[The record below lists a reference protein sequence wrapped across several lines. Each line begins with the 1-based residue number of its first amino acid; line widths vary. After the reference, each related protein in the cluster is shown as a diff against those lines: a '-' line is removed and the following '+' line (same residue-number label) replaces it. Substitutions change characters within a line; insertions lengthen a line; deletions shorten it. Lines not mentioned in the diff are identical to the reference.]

1 MEIALGIVATL
12 LVGVVGWMLS
22 HSAKCSAMHERVAK
36 LEEWQRE
43 REKRE
48 APR

>member
-1 MEIALGIVATL
+1 MEVALGIVVTL
-12 LVGVVGWMLS
+12 LIGVIGWMLS
-22 HSAKCSAMHERVAK
+22 HSTKCSTMHERVAK

-48 APR
+48 VSR